1 MKKYILIFSV
11 LFLSASVSAQ
21 HSFTVT
27 GHIAGLPSNSQL
39 IFERMNYSFITGVDT
54 IIASPDGGFIFKDTT
69 STDVLYRLRVSDII
83 NMLVVADAKT
93 EIIKLETD
101 INRLQNFDYTVEGSA
116 RTAQIQNFVVS
127 ANRQYQAVQ
136 SIAAELQNPNLPD
149 SIKQMRQMQYNIYN
163 QMAQQFVMQ
172 YLDTVTNPI
181 IGAFGGLS
189 FLDIGSNIAFTTKL
203 EKRLLDTYKDNLLV
217 RDFIIHAEDIKKQ
230 MQPPVAFPEGTTV
243 PDIVLK
249 DTSGHELKL
258 SDLRGKYVL
267 IDFWASWCGPC
278 RAENPN
284 VAAEYQKYKDK
295 GFTVYSISLDN
306 DRTKWINA
314 IKKDKLAWPTHVSE
328 LKGWQSEICKP
339 WKIGSIPS
347 NFLIDK
353 DGKVIGTNLRGED
366 LQNKLKEIFAD

>member
-1 MKKYILIFSV
+1 
-11 LFLSASVSAQ
+11 
-21 HSFTVT
+21 
-27 GHIAGLPSNSQL
+27 
-39 IFERMNYSFITGVDT
+39 
-54 IIASPDGGFIFKDTT
+54 
-69 STDVLYRLRVSDII
+69 
-83 NMLVVADAKT
+83 
-93 EIIKLETD
+93 
-101 INRLQNFDYTVEGSA
+101 
-116 RTAQIQNFVVS
+116 
-127 ANRQYQAVQ
+127 
-136 SIAAELQNPNLPD
+136 
-149 SIKQMRQMQYNIYN
+149 
-163 QMAQQFVMQ
+163 
-172 YLDTVTNPI
+172 
-181 IGAFGGLS
+181 
-189 FLDIGSNIAFTTKL
+189 
-203 EKRLLDTYKDNLLV
+203 
-217 RDFIIHAEDIKKQ
+217 

-353 DGKVIGTNLRGED
+353 DGKVI
-366 LQNKLKEIFAD
+366 EIGRAHV